1 MGFSFV
7 FAGGRMV
14 VQGRMLDPD
23 QRLYHLDLPRHAGLR
38 ASISGTVDDEAVVLA
53 MVDVLGAMRALHSD
67 TNAFRASGSA
77 AHLAGSLGQALE
89 AGLPL
94 VRRIASDIEK
104 GAFLNG
110 AGQTE
115 QRIGKVRLGYAATA
129 PSRDGTVTKNFATLA
144 EAETWLQRRN
154 AARLLGL
161 AYIRFDELLDGA
173 LAPTLDEFLA
183 IASFYGEA
191 PSIALGDAA

>member
-7 FAGGRMV
+7 FASGRMV
-14 VQGRMLDPD
+14 VNGRILSAD
-23 QRLYHLDLPRHAGLR
+23 QRLYHLDLPRHVGFR
-38 ASISGTVDDEAVVLA
+38 VPISGTVDDETVCIE
-53 MVDVLGAMRALHSD
+53 MVDVLGAMLSLHND

-104 GAFLNG
+104 NAFLNG
-110 AGQTE
+110 AGQIE
-115 QRIGKVRLGYAATA
+115 ERIGKVRLGYAATA
-129 PSRDGTVTKNFATLA
+129 PSRDGTVTKNFATLD
-144 EAETWLQRRN
+144 EAETWLQRRS
-154 AARLLGL
+154 AARLLGI
-161 AYIRFDELLDGA
+161 AYIRFDELLDDA
-173 LAPTLDEFLA
+173 IEPTLDEFLA